1 MWTRDIPDAYDC
13 TYAIIHIHL
22 YTFIYIDMQI
32 DEGDF
37 IIWNFSLGF
46 FNKLKIVL
54 DKNWMISSRVYFD
67 VIDIFVRGRVGV
79 VV

>member
-1 MWTRDIPDAYDC
+1 
-13 TYAIIHIHL
+13 
-22 YTFIYIDMQI
+22 MQI

-54 DKNWMISSRVYFD
+54 DKNWMVSSRMYFD

>member
-1 MWTRDIPDAYDC
+1 MIVC
-13 TYAIIHIHL
+13 MQSF
-22 YTFIYIDMQI
+22 TFIYIDMQI

-54 DKNWMISSRVYFD
+54 DKN
-67 VIDIFVRGRVGV
+67 
-79 VV
+79 

>member
-1 MWTRDIPDAYDC
+1 MRMIVRMQSF
-13 TYAIIHIHL
+13 
-22 YTFIYIDMQI
+22 TFIYINMQI

-54 DKNWMISSRVYFD
+54 DKN
-67 VIDIFVRGRVGV
+67 
-79 VV
+79 

>member
-37 IIWNFSLGF
+37 IIWNLSLGF

-54 DKNWMISSRVYFD
+54 DKN
-67 VIDIFVRGRVGV
+67 
-79 VV
+79 

>member
-1 MWTRDIPDAYDC
+1 MRMIVRMQSF
-13 TYAIIHIHL
+13 
-22 YTFIYIDMQI
+22 TFIYINMQI

-37 IIWNFSLGF
+37 IIWNLSLGF

-54 DKNWMISSRVYFD
+54 DKNWMVSSRVYFD